1 MGALLGLASAIAF
14 GISDYVGGLAAR
26 RIHFLLVTVVGESV
40 GVVVAWTC
48 LVWFHGDGATAQA
61 VLWGAGS
68 GIGAAVGT
76 IALYRGYG
84 HGEMAVTGPLSAV
97 GAAVVPAI
105 VGISTG
111 DDLPIVGLIGVLLAV
126 PAIWLMSTTQGSEDV
141 ASSGGIRI
149 GVVDGLV
156 SGAGFGVLF
165 IGLGLAGD
173 GSGLWPVAAGQTAA
187 VTLVAAVAV
196 SSGVASTA
204 RSALRGQ
211 PGRLSL
217 IAAALG
223 ISATILYFRAAH
235 TSLLTVAAVLTS
247 VYPGVTVA
255 LAAILL
261 HERPSRIQW
270 SGLALGAVAVTAI
283 VVG

>member
-26 RIHFLLVTVVGESV
+26 RIHFLVVTIVGESV
-40 GVVVAWTC
+40 GVVVTWTF
-48 LVWFHGDGATAQA
+48 LVWFHGDGPTADA
-61 VLWGAGS
+61 VLWGACSGLGS
-68 GIGAAVGT
+68 AAGT
-76 IALYRGYG
+76 LALYRGYG

-97 GAAVVPAI
+97 GAAVVPAV

-111 DDLPIVGLIGVLLAV
+111 DDLPAVGLAGVILAV
-126 PAIWLMSTTQGSEDV
+126 PAIWLMSTTRGSEIGG
-141 ASSGGIRI
+141 AGGGIRV
-149 GVVDGLV
+149 GVVDGLI

-173 GSGLWPVAAGQTAA
+173 GSGLWPVATGQTAA
-187 VTLVAAVAV
+187 VGLVSAVAAAT
-196 SSGVASTA
+196 GVATGG
-204 RSALRGQ
+204 REALRGA

-217 IAAALG
+217 AAALLG
-223 ISATILYFRAAH
+223 IAATILYFRAAQ

-255 LAAILL
+255 LAAVLL
-261 HERPSRIQW
+261 HERPSRVQW
-270 SGLALGAVAVTAI
+270 AGLGLGAVAVTAI
-283 VVG
+283 VLG